1 MREAIT
7 TNPQKRVAIL
17 VLPSFSNLTLAA
29 VMEPLRAV
37 NRQAGRT
44 LFTWSLLTEE
54 GRPIASS
61 SGLRISPDRSIAEA
75 EPFDWLLVVAS
86 FDAES
91 GASPKIRQFLRRA
104 ARQGALI
111 AGMESA
117 AYVLALAGVLDG
129 HRATTHWED
138 LQDFTERFPAIEVVP
153 NRFVIDR
160 RRVTSGGYL
169 PSLDLMLE
177 MLRREFGLGLSLAVS
192 SAFIYRARD
201 TGDEPQPMVATGRLG
216 ALDAAAQAAIHE
228 METNIAAPLSIAAI
242 ADRIGFSPR
251 ELQRRFVAS
260 LGTSPKKYYLELQLV
275 LARRLLEHADMP
287 VVEIA
292 AGCGFA
298 SGSAFARAFRARF
311 GINPSD
317 FRQRS
322 LEQHR
327 KPSKRR

>member
-216 ALDAAAQAAIHE
+216 ALDAAAQAA
-228 METNIAAPLSIAAI
+228 AI